1 MTNGLMLANAKSLV
15 ENIMDSADAAI
26 ASGTNS
32 ATFRFGHDGNVIPLV
47 GLLRLENCY
56 NEESDPAKFY
66 QAWCNFKMV
75 PMAAMCRL
83 FSSVRK
89 AVQTISS

>member
-1 MTNGLMLANAKSLV
+1 MRRPSPMTNGLMLANAKSLV

-56 NEESDPAKFY
+56 NEESDPAKF
-66 QAWCNFKMV
+66 
-75 PMAAMCRL
+75 
-83 FSSVRK
+83 
-89 AVQTISS
+89 